1 MWVSTRAP
9 LVLKWPWPHSVR
21 KYSEETVVW
30 NLSSL
35 ILRSSLGL
43 TGKERCCWEPS
54 PLARGWKLCDGPLSP
69 VCSELARWPRSCGS
83 LPTFLLEDYKY
94 PHRFLW
100 DIILGEHLGLRRI
113 KSRPK
118 LNSYI
123 ERPFGI
129 CVTLSDTDA
138 THAVLTH
145 SLLQGQD
152 SVAVVQPHSLLSK
165 SFWQSPV
172 CS

>member
-43 TGKERCCWEPS
+43 IGKERCCWEPS

-69 VCSELARWPRSCGS
+69 ACSELARWPQSCGS
-83 LPTFLLEDYKY
+83 LPAFLLEDYKC

-100 DIILGEHLGLRRI
+100 DIILGEYFGLRRI
-113 KSRPK
+113 KSCPK

-123 ERPFGI
+123 ERSI
-129 CVTLSDTDA
+129 WHLLWDSRWHWCHACNIDTFTTAGSGFNSYGSA
-138 THAVLTH
+138 TQLV
-145 SLLQGQD
+145 
-152 SVAVVQPHSLLSK
+152 K
-165 SFWQSPV
+165 
-172 CS
+172 